1 MAGKKRLL
9 RLAVAAAA
17 LTAAIAACS
26 SGNDSSGSAAPSVA
40 TTTSAAA
47 PTTSAP
53 AGGEATSSD
62 GGGSGGSDDG
72 QAAGSGT
79 ITIKDFAFGAPLTV
93 RPGATI
99 KVTNQDATAHDVS
112 SDDEGRFRTP
122 LLNKDESATFTAPTQ
137 PGTYK
142 FSCTV
147 HGQMQGIGTL
157 IVHD

>member
-1 MAGKKRLL
+1 MAGMKRLL
-9 RLAVAAAA
+9 RLAGAAAA
-17 LTAAIAACS
+17 LTVAIAACS
-26 SGNDSSGSAAPSVA
+26 SGNDSSDSAAPSVA
-40 TTTSAAA
+40 TTSAAA

-62 GGGSGGSDDG
+62 DNGGGSGSGR
-72 QAAGSGT
+72 AADSGT
-79 ITIKDFAFGAPLTV
+79 ISIKDFAFGAPLTV

-99 KVTNQDATAHDVS
+99 KVTNMDTAAHDVA
-112 SDDEGRFRTP
+112 SDDEGSFRTP
-122 LLNKDESATFTAPTQ
+122 LLNEGESATFTAPTQ

-147 HGQMQGIGTL
+147 HAQMQGIGAL

>member
-1 MAGKKRLL
+1 VAGLKRLL
-9 RLAVAAAA
+9 RLTVAAAA

-26 SGNDSSGSAAPSVA
+26 SANGSSGSAAPSVA
-40 TTTSAAA
+40 TTA

-53 AGGEATSSD
+53 AGGDATSSD
-62 GGGSGGSDDG
+62 DGGSGGSDDG

-99 KVTNQDATAHDVS
+99 KVTNQDAAAHDVS

>member
-1 MAGKKRLL
+1 VAGMKRLL
-9 RLAVAAAA
+9 RLAGAAAA
-17 LTAAIAACS
+17 LTVAIAACS
-26 SGNDSSGSAAPSVA
+26 SGNDSSDSAAPSVA
-40 TTTSAAA
+40 TTSAAA

-62 GGGSGGSDDG
+62 DNGGGSGGG
-72 QAAGSGT
+72 RAADSGT
-79 ITIKDFAFGAPLTV
+79 ISIKDFAFGAPLTV

-99 KVTNQDATAHDVS
+99 KVTNMDTAAHDVA

-122 LLNKDESATFTAPTQ
+122 LLNEGESATFTAPTQ

-147 HGQMQGIGTL
+147 HAQMQGIGTL

>member
-1 MAGKKRLL
+1 VAGMKRLL
-9 RLAVAAAA
+9 RLAGAAAA
-17 LTAAIAACS
+17 LTLAIAACS
-26 SGNDSSGSAAPSVA
+26 SGNDSSDSAAPSVA
-40 TTTSAAA
+40 TTSAAA

-62 GGGSGGSDDG
+62 DNGGGSGGG
-72 QAAGSGT
+72 RAADSGT
-79 ITIKDFAFGAPLTV
+79 ISIKDFAFGAPLTV

-99 KVTNQDATAHDVS
+99 KVTNMDTAAHDVA

-122 LLNKDESATFTAPTQ
+122 LLNEGESATFTAPTQ

-147 HGQMQGIGTL
+147 HAQMQGIGAL

>member
-1 MAGKKRLL
+1 MAGMKRLL
-9 RLAVAAAA
+9 RLAGAAAA
-17 LTAAIAACS
+17 LTVAIAACS
-26 SGNDSSGSAAPSVA
+26 SGNDSSDSAAPSVA

-62 GGGSGGSDDG
+62 DNGGGSENGRAPD
-72 QAAGSGT
+72 SG
-79 ITIKDFAFGAPLTV
+79 IISINDFAFGAPLTV

-99 KVTNQDATAHDVS
+99 KVTNMDSAAHDVA
-112 SDDEGRFRTP
+112 SDDEGTFRTP
-122 LLNKDESATFTAPTQ
+122 LLNEGESATFTAPIQ

-147 HGQMQGIGTL
+147 HAQMQGIGTL

>member
-1 MAGKKRLL
+1 VAGMKRLL
-9 RLAVAAAA
+9 RLAGAAAA
-17 LTAAIAACS
+17 VTVAIAACS
-26 SGNDSSGSAAPSVA
+26 SGNDSSEAAAPSVA
-40 TTTSAAA
+40 TTSAAA

-62 GGGSGGSDDG
+62 DNGGGSGGG
-72 QAAGSGT
+72 RAADSGT
-79 ITIKDFAFGAPLTV
+79 ISIKDFAFGAPLTV

-99 KVTNQDATAHDVS
+99 KVTNMDTAAHDVA

-122 LLNKDESATFTAPTQ
+122 LLNEGESATFTAPTQ

-147 HGQMQGIGTL
+147 HAQMQGIGAL

>member
-1 MAGKKRLL
+1 MAGMNRLL
-9 RLAVAAAA
+9 RLAGAAAA
-17 LTAAIAACS
+17 LTLAIAACS
-26 SGNDSSGSAAPSVA
+26 SGNDSSDSAAPSVA

-62 GGGSGGSDDG
+62 DNGGGSENGRAPD
-72 QAAGSGT
+72 SG
-79 ITIKDFAFGAPLTV
+79 IISIKDFAFGAPLTV

-99 KVTNQDATAHDVS
+99 KVTNMDIAAHDVA
-112 SDDEGRFRTP
+112 SDDEGNFRTP
-122 LLNKDESATFTAPTQ
+122 LLNEGESATFTAPTQ

-147 HGQMQGIGTL
+147 HAQMQGIGTL

>member
-1 MAGKKRLL
+1 VAGLKRLL
-9 RLAVAAAA
+9 RLTVAAAA